1 MSVVLSLSLCLT
13 DIDKS
18 KITTGSNGKLYLNVT
33 VGTKDEKDQYGK
45 DVSAWHGQNKE
56 ERAAKEKR
64 AYLGNGEVLWRS
76 ETAGGRPATSEETDD
91 LPF

>member
-1 MSVVLSLSLCLT
+1 MSQIISLSLCLS

-18 KITTGSNGKLYLNVT
+18 KITTGKNGKLYYAIS

-45 DVSAWHGQNKE
+45 DASAWESQTKE
-56 ERAAKEKR
+56 ERTANKERKW
-64 AYLGNGEVLWRS
+64 LGNGEIVWDSVNGSRV
-76 ETAGGRPATSEETDD
+76 ATVEETDD